1 MILPKAGRITKA
13 ENGPSHHCNGS
24 AEPPSTAPIRRA
36 LRGPRAHRGRREGS
50 AACLDESHSQT
61 SRSPRGRPSARQGRA
76 AWTHT
81 RGFPSS
87 SPQCCSRARSRLPSR
102 APTSAQRAVGTA
114 ASLPG
119 AGATARC
126 SKRGSKTKGKGI
138 LLASFLPAG
147 RNRAQDLGY
156 TARLQREWGPRRAS
170 PPPKEPLWEPELWVS
185 QSPPRGE
192 LGPLRDKPWERAR
205 SGRAV
210 PTRPRG
216 GD

>member
-1 MILPKAGRITKA
+1 MILLKAGRITKA
-13 ENGPSHHCNGS
+13 WNGPSHHCNGS
-24 AEPPSTAPIRRA
+24 AEAPIRRA

-87 SPQCCSRARSRLPSR
+87 TPQCCSRARSRLPSR

-147 RNRAQDLGY
+147 RNPGSRPRLHRAAPTRVGIQARVPPRNPSGIRSSGVTVP
-156 TARLQREWGPRRAS
+156 TARGAGPTTGQT
-170 PPPKEPLWEPELWVS
+170 L
-185 QSPPRGE
+185 GE
-192 LGPLRDKPWERAR
+192 GEIGK
-205 SGRAV
+205 SG
-210 PTRPRG
+210 TH
-216 GD
+216 

>member
-1 MILPKAGRITKA
+1 MIGHSESRQNHHGVERPK
-13 ENGPSHHCNGS
+13 
-24 AEPPSTAPIRRA
+24 PPLQWL
-36 LRGPRAHRGRREGS
+36 LRGSLHRSYPPRPPRPAGSPGTKGGVCCLSRREPFTDVPKLAGT
-50 AACLDESHSQT
+50 AVGTAGKGRVDIHS
-61 SRSPRGRPSARQGRA
+61 PVPSLN
-76 AWTHT
+76 
-81 RGFPSS
+81 PE
-87 SPQCCSRARSRLPSR
+87 CCSRARSRLPSR

-147 RNRAQDLGY
+147 RNPAPDIGY
-156 TARLQREWGPRRAS
+156 TARLPTRVGLQTRV
-170 PPPKEPLWEPELWVS
+170 PPGTLLGSGALVS
-185 QSPPRGE
+185 RSPPRRE
-192 LGPLRDKPWERAR
+192 LGPLQDKPWERAR
-205 SGRAV
+205 SESAV